1 MKHTIYIVVENH
13 AGVLSKIT
21 GLFSRRAFNIESLAV
36 GVTTDVN
43 VSRIT
48 VVADGDEYVAEQIKK
63 QLNKLIPVLEVKI
76 LKESSYISRE
86 LALIKVKSNT
96 GSRIEIMKI
105 AELMDAKVI
114 DVSVSTITLQI
125 ADTVDKLE
133 TLTNLLKPYGIKEMV
148 RTGTVAIEKGSNFA
162 K

>member
-1 MKHTIYIVVENH
+1 MKHTIYILVENH

-36 GVTTDVN
+36 GVTTDIN

-114 DVSVSTITLQI
+114 DVSVSAITLQI
-125 ADTVDKLE
+125 ADTVDNLE

>member
-1 MKHTIYIVVENH
+1 MKHTIYILVENH

-36 GVTTDVN
+36 GVTTDIN

-105 AELMDAKVI
+105 AEFMDAKVI

>member
-1 MKHTIYIVVENH
+1 M
-13 AGVLSKIT
+13 
-21 GLFSRRAFNIESLAV
+21 
-36 GVTTDVN
+36 
-43 VSRIT
+43 
-48 VVADGDEYVAEQIKK
+48 
-63 QLNKLIPVLEVKI
+63 LEVKI

-125 ADTVDKLE
+125 ADTVDNLE

>member
-1 MKHTIYIVVENH
+1 MKHTIYILVENH

-125 ADTVDKLE
+125 ADTVDNLE
-133 TLTNLLKPYGIKEMV
+133 TLTSLLKPYGIKEMV